1 MHRFLQRWLDRKKLQ
16 FVQLREVSLFQNLNR
31 RELQEVEQHLTEHT
45 YSKGGVIF
53 EQGAAGDG
61 VYVVLQ
67 GRVAV
72 LQKDGEDG
80 APALLSQSESG
91 SFFGETALLDDAPRT
106 AAAVAREDV
115 RLAFFSR
122 DALRKLAER
131 RPRLGVK
138 LASQLSQIIAERL
151 RHTHRGLQV
160 AREELAKRQKRAQAS
175 PNNAAQRVIDEKIN
189 RQTGTKNE

>member
-1 MHRFLQRWLDRKKLQ
+1 MHRFLQRWLDHKKLQ
-16 FVQLREVSLFQNLNR
+16 FIQLREVSLFQDLNR
-31 RELQEVEQHLTEHT
+31 RELQEVEQHLKERT

-72 LQKDGEDG
+72 LQKNGEDG
-80 APALLSQSESG
+80 EPVLLSQAESG

-106 AAAVAREDV
+106 AAAVAEEDV

-122 DALRKLAER
+122 DALRQLAEQ

-138 LASQLSQIIAERL
+138 LAIQLSQIIAERL
-151 RHTHRGLQV
+151 RHTNRSLQV
-160 AREELAKRQKRAQAS
+160 AQEDLANQQKRAQA
-175 PNNAAQRVIDEKIN
+175 
-189 RQTGTKNE
+189 